1 VTPNERASYNCRLP
15 PPPRNAAWSW
25 SWRLEGVFFKKNGK
39 LEIGVERIEGKKNA
53 VRTLLQQH
61 CTCLSSAR
69 IGLGGSCDRLLIT
82 NSSNKKSKRM
92 KRERGDSG
100 LT

>member
-1 VTPNERASYNCRLP
+1 MA
-15 PPPRNAAWSW
+15 
-25 SWRLEGVFFKKNGK
+25 SWR

-53 VRTLLQQH
+53 VRTLHTQQQH